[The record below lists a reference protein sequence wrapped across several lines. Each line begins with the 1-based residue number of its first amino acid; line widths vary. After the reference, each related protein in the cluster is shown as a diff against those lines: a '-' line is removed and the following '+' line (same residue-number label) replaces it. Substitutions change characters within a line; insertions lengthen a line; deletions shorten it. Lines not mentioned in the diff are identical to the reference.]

1 MITTLVQFQL
11 SMPITLEDAI
21 HRFKSSAPKYQNLP
35 GLIRK
40 YYIRS
45 EDGRAAGGI
54 YLWKSRQAAEKV
66 YSGEWR
72 VRVEKLYG
80 AKPVITWFDS
90 PVVVDNLM
98 GGKITTDD
106 PVLP

>member
-1 MITTLVQFQL
+1 MITTVVQFQM
-11 SMPITLEDAI
+11 STPITLEDATR
-21 HRFKSSAPKYQNLP
+21 RFESSAAKYQNLS

-54 YLWKSRQAAEKV
+54 YLWQSRQAAEKV

-72 VRVEKLYG
+72 ARVEKHYG

-98 GGKITTDD
+98 GGKITTDT